1 MDFQGLFGAGAGA
14 FGAPRVHRH
23 HDCVVVVDTF
33 TVPVRHRGF
42 GVDGESE
49 GIVSGDDDAGRGRL
63 ARGRHSYRVSVRVG
77 EAQRPVVEA
86 PYIEAALVYQAVVHR
101 AQQQEV
107 VERGLS
113 ALGPVVHV
121 VPVQAMGGRAA
132 GESAASIA
140 AQECAANRRGNA
152 TGAPA
157 DAQRLSPRSVHSG
170 DDS

>member
-1 MDFQGLFGAGAGA
+1 M
-14 FGAPRVHRH
+14 HRH
-23 HDCVVVVDTF
+23 HDCVVVVDAF
-33 TVPVRHRGF
+33 AVPVRHRGF

-86 PYIEAALVYQAVVHR
+86 PYIEAALLYQAVVHR

-132 GESAASIA
+132 GESAASIGGSGVRGESPGECYGCAGRRSA
-140 AQECAANRRGNA
+140 AL
-152 TGAPA
+152 PA
-157 DAQRLSPRSVHSG
+157 VRPQWR
-170 DDS
+170 